1 MNEHADV
8 KSPVA
13 LIAGAGVLPFAVAQ
27 SLQKRGIASV
37 VFAIRGFCDPVR
49 VAGVRHHWVA
59 LGQLGRLFRL
69 MRSENCRDALFIG
82 GLVRPSLKDIRLDWE
97 TVRAIPEFTKALRGG
112 DDHLLK
118 GTGRLFETR
127 GFRLL
132 GLRDVAPDLLM
143 PEGCM
148 TRRAPD
154 EDAQADIAKG
164 RKVLD
169 AISPFDVGQGVVVVG
184 GHPVAVED
192 IEGTDALL
200 ARVAR
205 LREIGRVRTRPGHGV
220 LVKAPKRG
228 QDLRF
233 DLPALGPRTIEGVAK
248 AGLAGIA
255 VVAGYTVV
263 AEPQTMVE
271 AADRAGIFVI
281 GLPA

>member
-1 MNEHADV
+1 MTEHADV

-13 LIAGAGVLPFAVAQ
+13 LIAGGGVLPFAVAQ
-27 SLQKRGIASV
+27 SLRGRGLASV
-37 VFAIRGFCDPVR
+37 LFAIRGFCDPVR
-49 VAGVRHHWVA
+49 VAEFPHHWIA

-82 GLVRPSLKDIRLDWE
+82 GLIRPSLKDIRLDWE
-97 TVRAIPEFTKALRGG
+97 TIRAIPEFTMALRGG

-118 GTGRLFETR
+118 GTGRLFEKR
-127 GFRLL
+127 GFRLV
-132 GLRDVAPDLLM
+132 GLRDIAPDLLM

-148 TRRAPD
+148 TASRPD
-154 EDAQADIAKG
+154 EDAKADIAKG
-164 RKVLD
+164 RDVLN

-184 GHPVAVED
+184 AHPIAVED

-205 LREIGRVRTRPGHGV
+205 LREIGRLRARPGHGV
-220 LVKAPKRG
+220 LVKSPKRG

-233 DLPALGPRTIEGVAK
+233 DLPALGPRTIEGVAN

-255 VVAGYTVV
+255 VVAGHTVV
-263 AEPQTMVE
+263 ADPQAMIE
-271 AADRAGIFVI
+271 AADRAGVFVI

>member
-8 KSPVA
+8 TSPVA
-13 LIAGAGVLPFAVAQ
+13 LIAGGGVLPFAVAQ
-27 SLQKRGIASV
+27 SLQKRGRSAV
-37 VFAIRGFCDPVR
+37 LFAIRGFCDPVK
-49 VAGVRHHWVA
+49 VADFPHHWIA

-69 MRSENCRDALFIG
+69 MRSENCKDALFIG
-82 GLVRPSLKDIRLDWE
+82 GLIRPSLKDIRLDWE
-97 TVRAIPEFTKALRGG
+97 TVRVIPEFTKALRGG

-118 GTGRLFETR
+118 GVGRMFENR
-127 GFRLL
+127 GFHLV

-148 TRRAPD
+148 TRHAPA
-154 EDAQADIAKG
+154 EDAIADIAKG
-164 RKVLD
+164 RDVLS
-169 AISPFDVGQGVVVVG
+169 ALSPFDVGQGVVVVG
-184 GHPVAVED
+184 AHPIAVED

-205 LREIGRVRTRPGHGV
+205 LREIGRVRTKPGHGV
-220 LVKAPKRG
+220 LIKAPKQG

-255 VVAGYTVV
+255 VVAGHTVV
-263 AEPQTMVE
+263 AEPQVMIE
-271 AADRAGIFVI
+271 AADKAGIFVI